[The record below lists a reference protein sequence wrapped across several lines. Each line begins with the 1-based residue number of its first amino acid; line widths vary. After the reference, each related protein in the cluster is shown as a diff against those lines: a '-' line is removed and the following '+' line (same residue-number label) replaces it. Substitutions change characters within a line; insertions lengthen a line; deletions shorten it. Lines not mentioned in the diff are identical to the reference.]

1 MGKIGYI
8 IAGIVG
14 AALGSGVTWFVTNK
28 YWVDK
33 NKKELE
39 AYKTYFDGKIAELES
54 REPKNESKPQVKN
67 EVSRTENSRE
77 LKSYHSI
84 ISKHYNIDNVRTGD
98 EDEDE
103 ELEKAAE
110 LMSARE
116 IENKPKDKPYLIHM
130 DAYNGDDEVHYQESY
145 SHITLD
151 YFSGDDVL
159 VWSDTNQPIENVGRT
174 VGWDWKVHFGDEKYG
189 CDENCVYVRNDD
201 READYEI
208 VRDKGYYCQI
218 ILGIDPPEEE

>member
-8 IAGIVG
+8 LAGIGG
-14 AALGSGVTWFVTNK
+14 AALGSVVTWFITNK

-33 NKKELE
+33 NAKELE
-39 AYKTYFDGKIAELES
+39 AYKTYFDGKLAVLES
-54 REPKNESKPQVKN
+54 KNEPTPKPEPKTETP
-67 EVSRTENSRE
+67 RTENPRE
-77 LKSYHSI
+77 LKSYNSI
-84 ISKHYNIDNVRTGD
+84 LSKHYNIDSLRTGD

-103 ELEKAAE
+103 ELERAAE
-110 LMSARE
+110 LMTARE

-208 VRDKGYYCQI
+208 VLDKGYYCQI